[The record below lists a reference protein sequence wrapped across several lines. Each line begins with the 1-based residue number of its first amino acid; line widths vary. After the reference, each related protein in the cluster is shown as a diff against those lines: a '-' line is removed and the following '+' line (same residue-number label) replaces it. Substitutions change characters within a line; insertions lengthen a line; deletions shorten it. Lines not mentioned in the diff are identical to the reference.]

1 MGEGRQ
7 GASLLNFTHSSISDW
22 KNCNS
27 NTNVPG
33 TELKFDKVNIEKMN
47 LLPSLSTAP
56 CETAVHAN
64 PTATDFTA
72 KPKTFRL
79 PTTGARSSTC
89 TARALCIHR
98 TASETPVG
106 FVFLFFLCFSYN
118 PARVSSCKPSLFR
131 PNPEILF
138 FFFLVF
144 WDY

>member
-1 MGEGRQ
+1 MDYGVGKKIKRGGRETGTVGKGRQ
-7 GASLLNFTHSSISDW
+7 GAGLLNFTHSSISDW

-72 KPKTFRL
+72 KPKTSRL
-79 PTTGARSSTC
+79 PTTGPRSSTC

-98 TASETPVG
+98 TASETAAG
-106 FVFLFFLCFSYN
+106 FVFYFFYLLFMHPCS
-118 PARVSSCKPSLFR
+118 R
-131 PNPEILF
+131 
-138 FFFLVF
+138 
-144 WDY
+144 